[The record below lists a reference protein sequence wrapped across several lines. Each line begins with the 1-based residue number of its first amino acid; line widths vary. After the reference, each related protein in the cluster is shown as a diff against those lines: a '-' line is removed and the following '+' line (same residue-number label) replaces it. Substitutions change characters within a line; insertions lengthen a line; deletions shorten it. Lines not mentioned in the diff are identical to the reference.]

1 MRKRGVEFRILG
13 PLEVHEDG
21 RSLALG
27 GAKPRS
33 LLAILLLNANQVV
46 SSDRLIDELWGA
58 EAPDTA
64 PKALQVHVS
73 QLRKAL
79 EPGRAPGEAGRVLVT
94 RAPGYLLQLEPDEL
108 DLGCFER
115 LASEGRAAL
124 AARDPAGAASLLREA
139 LALWRGPPLAEVAY
153 TDFAQREISRLEELR
168 LSILEDRIQADL
180 DCGRHAELIGELE
193 TLVAEEPLRERPRA
207 QLMLALY
214 RSGRQAEALDAYREA
229 RRALVEEL
237 GIEPSRELRELEAAI
252 LEQDPAL
259 DLERPIAKRR
269 RQPAEVEEPA
279 DVGAPPGESFVGREH
294 ELTEFR
300 AAFEDALAA
309 RMSLFLIAGEPGI
322 GKSRLADE
330 LASLARS
337 ARRHGPLGA
346 LLGGR
351 RRPGLLALGT
361 GVACLHPRG
370 RLGTGPQGART
381 GRRRHRPDAARAA
394 RAVR

>member
-1 MRKRGVEFRILG
+1 M
-13 PLEVHEDG
+13 
-21 RSLALG
+21 
-27 GAKPRS
+27 
-33 LLAILLLNANQVV
+33 
-46 SSDRLIDELWGA
+46 
-58 EAPDTA
+58 
-64 PKALQVHVS
+64 
-73 QLRKAL
+73 
-79 EPGRAPGEAGRVLVT
+79 
-94 RAPGYLLQLEPDEL
+94 
-108 DLGCFER
+108 
-115 LASEGRAAL
+115 
-124 AARDPAGAASLLREA
+124 LREA

-180 DCGRHAELIGELE
+180 DCGRHAEVIGELE

-237 GIEPSRELRELEAAI
+237 GIEPSRGLRELEAAI

-330 LASLARS
+330 LASLAQ
-337 ARRHGPLGA
+337 ARGA
-346 LLGGR
+346 TVLWGRCWEAGGA
-351 RRPGLLALGT
+351 PAYWPWVQVL
-361 GVACLHPRG
+361 ACLHPRR